1 MNIVLRLL
9 LPILLL
15 VSGWPA
21 LAEERGT
28 REEALALVDAAVE
41 HARKV
46 GPTQAFRDFS
56 DKSNPAWRRKDLYVF
71 AYTMAGVS
79 VSHGINDRLVGKNLL
94 EMRDPNGKFLI
105 RSLRDVA
112 AAGGG
117 WVEYEWPHP
126 QTKKVE
132 PKASFVR
139 QLHNFDGFVGVG
151 VYRQAPSTP

>member
-1 MNIVLRLL
+1 MNTVLRLL
-9 LPILLL
+9 LPLLL
-15 VSGWPA
+15 MSIAGPA
-21 LAEERGT
+21 LAQERGT

-41 HARKV
+41 HVRKV

-56 DKSNPAWRRKDLYVF
+56 DKSNLAWRSKDLYVF
-71 AYTMAGVS
+71 AYTMGGIN

-112 AAGGG
+112 ATGGG
-117 WVEYEWPHP
+117 WVDYEWPHP

-139 QLHNFDGFVGVG
+139 RLPNFDGFVGVG
-151 VYRQAPSTP
+151 VYR